1 MGYAYTI
8 SLRSRTAMFCRIATA
23 NRNPTS
29 ALGRKR
35 TFWRRSFS
43 LILTSAYDPKRT
55 SDPEGV
61 RFSPSGIM
69 TEACNS
75 DL

>member
-29 ALGRKR
+29 ALG
-35 TFWRRSFS
+35 RSFS